1 MLLLAWGT
9 KNTSIWEED
18 SDCIVIGRG
27 EVKLQ
32 TIECC
37 CAQFVSGPNK
47 EGWALC
53 RKSHLCKHKHAY
65 LESYLTCAPL
75 SDLAQ
80 LSQGR
85 EEKAVFSLTGPRIRL
100 GQWISDISLN
110 LDTRHLQA
118 TGTVSNLYFPTT
130 SVCVYLCVL
139 ARQPQTTCEISPQW
153 HWVAPLLTFKCYSG
167 TCWFMA
173 CSDVHNILT

>member
-1 MLLLAWGT
+1 MLNLLVDQTRKDGLCAGNLICA
-9 KNTSIWEED
+9 NTNMHILKVTWHVPHLVTWHSWA
-18 SDCIVIGRG
+18 RG
-27 EVKLQ
+27 
-32 TIECC
+32 
-37 CAQFVSGPNK
+37 
-47 EGWALC
+47 
-53 RKSHLCKHKHAY
+53 
-65 LESYLTCAPL
+65 
-75 SDLAQ
+75 
-80 LSQGR
+80 
-85 EEKAVFSLTGPRIRL
+85 EKAVFSLTGPRVRL